1 MFTVC
6 DEVRS
11 GVLKQEAFQSAL
23 DALSGSE
30 RVERLLADYDVG
42 ELEAGISSV
51 FEHVRSLGLET
62 EALDYVETDLTGPL
76 IRAKV
81 ELQPVLA
88 QMLTLG
94 GRGVTEEKNIQQLAS
109 LVRALERVDAGD
121 PECGLAV
128 LGATSNFK
136 QNKGCRACAKP
147 LAREAEERAAV
158 LRDAAAGRA
167 SDGYAAAFLELLERF
182 SAAYALAKEK
192 LGVLDFEDLQLKAR
206 DLLRD
211 RPGLVRHYRSLLSEV
226 MVDEF
231 QDTNELQLSV
241 VSELA
246 GEALATV
253 GDEKQSIYGWRNA
266 DVEVFRRRQ
275 RDLGDE
281 RTYTLPENFR
291 SHPELVALF
300 NELFAAEPF
309 WPAAG
314 MRLEVGASDW
324 GSDSDKI
331 ARWPRDVPRVQ
342 LTLLDAAEC
351 ADIGKPA
358 AEAEAVA
365 DYFETLRDAGMRQ
378 GDFVVLL
385 RAMTRAETFESALR
399 SRGFDVYVASGGSF
413 FDTPEAEEVEALLR
427 TFANTRDDEAFV
439 RLLCGRMA
447 SVSDD
452 ALYLLRSAAAGSPGA
467 GRRSLWEAAKDPAR
481 MALAAVDEV
490 ILGRIVEVITD
501 LRNNAGRTS
510 LYDLIHRAC
519 ERLDYDLTLLA
530 AGQPR
535 AWANVLKF
543 ARLADEY
550 ERLTPGDPS
559 AFLEHLAQRRSH
571 KRYEQQA
578 AIAAEEVDAVR
589 IMSVHAA
596 KGLEF
601 PVVALPELGNQPPHG
616 VPTFDCGSP
625 NDRLTLAVRL
635 PAGEDYTGCRDT
647 ASSVAVREWRAA
659 REREEAKRVFYVAC
673 TRATQALAMFSVVDP
688 RTEVPADRP
697 IGWVLRAAGIG
708 IGGSAAETTE
718 DTRATEG
725 GENVND
731 EDGATFFDAQVGCAT
746 MRVKRATPRCG
757 LVLEDVRRS
766 ATWAHGIE
774 SPANGCDVPEA
785 NEPDHLHGRPA
796 RISYTGL
803 QTYVDCPYRYYATYV
818 AKVGTLEEIEEPKGA
833 RVVGT
838 AVHQALRLAGPDGS
852 PPPDQLKAIGERLG
866 LDDVALERVRCAV
879 RSFLE
884 SPLAREVLGAS
895 TVLREA
901 PFGVDVNGTTLNG
914 AMDLIALT
922 GRRAHVVD
930 YKTGTAETT
939 PDAIERWRLQSA
951 CYVLAVFESMPS
963 VEDAEVV
970 FFKPEAGANEKRFW
984 YGRDELADLR
994 SRIGGIISLIADGSF
1009 EPRASYDERTCR
1021 ECPALGNLCPVQAPW
1036 RKAAGGRQRPSM
1048 P

>member
-1 MFTVC
+1 MSLSQHQSAAVNAPRGGLFISAAAGSGKTRVLTARFVRLVDEQRIAQQPRPLDSLIAITFTEKAAGELSQRIRGSLAHEVGVEIARDAETAWVSTIHGLCGRLLKRHAFEAGLDPQFTVC

-11 GVLKQEAFQSAL
+11 GVLKQEAFESAL

-51 FEHVRSLGLET
+51 YEHVRCLGLKT
-62 EALDYVETDLTGPL
+62 DALEYVETDLTGPL
-76 IRAKV
+76 TSAKDD
-81 ELQPVLA
+81 LQSVLA
-88 QMLTLG
+88 EMLTLS

-128 LGATSNFK
+128 LGALSNFT

-182 SAAYALAKEK
+182 SAEYALAKEK
-192 LGVLDFEDLQLKAR
+192 AGVLDFEDLQLKAR

-211 RPGLVRHYRSLLSEV
+211 RPGLVRHYDSLLSEV

-253 GDEKQSIYGWRNA
+253 GDERQSIYGWRNA

-275 RDLGDE
+275 SELGDE

-314 MRLEVGASDW
+314 MRLEVGVPDSESDPENE
-324 GSDSDKI
+324 DP
-331 ARWPRDVPRVQ
+331 WPEGFRRVQ
-342 LTLLDAAEC
+342 LTLLDAGEC
-351 ADIGKPA
+351 ADIGKA
-358 AEAEAVA
+358 TAEAEAVA

-378 GDFVVLL
+378 EDFVVLL

-399 SRGFDVYVASGGSF
+399 ARGFDVYVASGGSF

-427 TFANTRDDEAFV
+427 TFANTRDDEAFA

-447 SVSDD
+447 NVSDD
-452 ALYLLRSAAAGSPGA
+452 ALYLLRSAAAGSHGA
-467 GRRSLWEAAKDPAR
+467 ARRSLWEAAKDPAR
-481 MALAAVDEV
+481 LALADADEV
-490 ILGRIVEVITD
+490 ALGRMVDVITE
-501 LRNNAGRTS
+501 LREDAGRTS

-559 AFLEHLAQRRSH
+559 AFLEHLAQRRRH

-601 PVVALPELGNQPPHG
+601 PVVALPELGNQPPHV

-625 NDRLTLAVRL
+625 NDHLTLAVRL
-635 PAGEDYTGCRDT
+635 PTRRRVHGMPRYGVLCRRPRVAGRTRVGGSQARPVRRVYPCHPGARDVLGRGLAEGDTCRSAHRLDPAGGGHSHRRRCCRD
-647 ASSVAVREWRAA
+647 VRGRA
-659 REREEAKRVFYVAC
+659 R
-673 TRATQALAMFSVVDP
+673 
-688 RTEVPADRP
+688 
-697 IGWVLRAAGIG
+697 
-708 IGGSAAETTE
+708 
-718 DTRATEG
+718 
-725 GENVND
+725 
-731 EDGATFFDAQVGCAT
+731 
-746 MRVKRATPRCG
+746 
-757 LVLEDVRRS
+757 
-766 ATWAHGIE
+766 HG
-774 SPANGCDVPEA
+774 
-785 NEPDHLHGRPA
+785 
-796 RISYTGL
+796 
-803 QTYVDCPYRYYATYV
+803 
-818 AKVGTLEEIEEPKGA
+818 
-833 RVVGT
+833 
-838 AVHQALRLAGPDGS
+838 
-852 PPPDQLKAIGERLG
+852 
-866 LDDVALERVRCAV
+866 
-879 RSFLE
+879 
-884 SPLAREVLGAS
+884 
-895 TVLREA
+895 
-901 PFGVDVNGTTLNG
+901 
-914 AMDLIALT
+914 
-922 GRRAHVVD
+922 GRR
-930 YKTGTAETT
+930 
-939 PDAIERWRLQSA
+939 R
-951 CYVLAVFESMPS
+951 C
-963 VEDAEVV
+963 
-970 FFKPEAGANEKRFW
+970 
-984 YGRDELADLR
+984 
-994 SRIGGIISLIADGSF
+994 
-1009 EPRASYDERTCR
+1009 
-1021 ECPALGNLCPVQAPW
+1021 
-1036 RKAAGGRQRPSM
+1036 QR
-1048 P
+1048 